1 MSVRLA
7 TPKAPPHGSA
17 VDGGGDVEITAT
29 EKHDD
34 ITTLTVIHGLAL
46 PDTEEGKRKRFW
58 WQRDPKRD
66 PNAIA
71 TQVRIPSKPLP
82 FLKLT
87 SDHYNSCVWQIS
99 VFDDPA
105 TAAQYQPRADW
116 ENIHRFNPD
125 ARWTWGEERK
135 IVRKM
140 DLCITVFACVM
151 FMALQLDRANLSQAN
166 SDNFLSDLNMNT
178 NGLLDDFNQV
188 LYSRV
193 KNVQQIITLE
203 IPCKKCASC

>member
-7 TPKAPPHGSA
+7 TPKAPSHGSA
-17 VDGGGDVEITAT
+17 VDGSGDVEITAT

-46 PDTEEGKRKRFW
+46 PGTEEG
-58 WQRDPKRD
+58 KRD

-71 TQVRIPSKPLP
+71 TQVRIPNKTLP
-82 FLKLT
+82 YLKLT

-140 DLCITVFACVM
+140 DLYITVFACVM

-166 SDNFLSDLNMNT
+166 SDNFLSDLNMDT